1 LIMRVLVAC
10 EMSGIVRD
18 EFLKLGHDAISCDLQ
33 DSLLPGP
40 HIKADIFSIINDGWD
55 LLLAYPPCTYLCNS
69 GVRWLYERKGRII
82 DMGYAIEFFNNL
94 LDCDIPKKCIE
105 NPIQHMIAQKLIK
118 RRPSQVI
125 QPYQFGHP
133 ETKATCLWL
142 ENLPKLEETNNVKE
156 QMLLLPKSERNRIHF
171 ATGMTRENRSI
182 MRSLTYPN
190 IAKAKAEQ
198 WGGELKTKG
207 FGL

>member
-1 LIMRVLVAC
+1 MRVLVAC

>member
-1 LIMRVLVAC
+1 MRVLVAC

-18 EFLKLGHDAISCDLQ
+18 EFIKLGHDAVSCDLQ
-33 DSLLPGP
+33 DSLSPGP
-40 HIKADIFSIINDGWD
+40 HIKADVFSIINDEWD

-94 LDCDIPKKCIE
+94 LDCKITKKCIE
-105 NPIQHMIAQKLIK
+105 NPIQHLIAQKLIK
-118 RRPSQVI
+118 RRPAQII

-171 ATGMTRENRSI
+171 ATGMTKENRSI

-190 IAKAKAEQ
+190 IAKAKAIQ
-198 WGGELKTKG
+198 WGGELKIKG

>member
-1 LIMRVLVAC
+1 
-10 EMSGIVRD
+10 
-18 EFLKLGHDAISCDLQ
+18 
-33 DSLLPGP
+33 
-40 HIKADIFSIINDGWD
+40 
-55 LLLAYPPCTYLCNS
+55 
-69 GVRWLYERKGRII
+69 
-82 DMGYAIEFFNNL
+82 MGYAIEFFNNL